1 MVHGLFFT
9 TTAEVFCMKVR
20 KPSPVAVNLD
30 PQKTAAVSSTGE
42 VLCIDWVGGVKT
54 LVSLLHLSNK
64 FYVEEYVILNFDVN
78 TNKCVFAILR
88 KV

>member
-42 VLCIDWVGGVKT
+42 VLCIDWGGG
-54 LVSLLHLSNK
+54 
-64 FYVEEYVILNFDVN
+64 
-78 TNKCVFAILR
+78 
-88 KV
+88 